1 VLAFSA
7 AQHNPGFAIEGGTAT
22 SDPNGLRRHVV
33 RIIGHDGET
42 CSGTIIG
49 PRKIVTAAHCF
60 ESTDPRNY
68 RVVTLDPHF
77 APREMP
83 VAAIVT
89 HPHFDRTAIDGSRVI
104 NDIALVYTTR
114 PFPADM
120 APAAIV
126 SGASLGPF
134 SMTAA
139 GFGTSVST
147 GPGALREVQ
156 VTSQSPASGSN
167 GNLLLTSGPCS
178 GDSGGPIFRKS
189 GNTYGLVGII
199 SWADTDC
206 ASVTAATPTAR
217 YRAFVNSF
225 RRRRA

>member
-1 VLAFSA
+1 TRIVIWRRGGQRRPRGAQPKAGALTDDPSSAFPGCA
-7 AQHNPGFAIEGGTAT
+7 ARATNRGHPRIEEANACRSSHAECGPCARI
-22 SDPNGLRRHVV
+22 LRSPAQSRLRDRGRHGD

-104 NDIALVYTTR
+104 NDIALVYT
-114 PFPADM
+114 
-120 APAAIV
+120 
-126 SGASLGPF
+126 
-134 SMTAA
+134 
-139 GFGTSVST
+139 
-147 GPGALREVQ
+147 
-156 VTSQSPASGSN
+156 
-167 GNLLLTSGPCS
+167 
-178 GDSGGPIFRKS
+178 
-189 GNTYGLVGII
+189 
-199 SWADTDC
+199 
-206 ASVTAATPTAR
+206 
-217 YRAFVNSF
+217 
-225 RRRRA
+225 